1 MLRVHAR
8 LVETVAR
15 ILPPSNYDIHARRRP
30 QRQDTA
36 RIVHE
41 ALSQESDWADITLTQ
56 VSHALRILRSGAQ
69 SWAQDDARNKAMEH
83 IKAGGKLKSLPKAFR
98 DDEEIVLAAVWR
110 EPDMLASAS
119 SRLRNSEAVVRAA
132 VQLRRGV
139 LRFASTSLQQQ
150 FGSIH
155 AMQREAGGSDAS
167 SPKSRPQR
175 CYSCGVYQGMR
186 TGFSGPPRF
195 YPERCSFAR
204 AQFKRAE
211 SRRRC
216 RDCTRVFKPLR
227 TEAELTADDER
238 VHEWREKS
246 EITRGNSG
254 LLDQLPDTV
263 FDLICQALSRDEPP
277 WPSYEAP
284 RVIIPQLHDRHL
296 PDNAVDDPEFMPDT
310 EEGEERE
317 EGGEEDSDSEEDDDD
332 EESEAEDE
340 SEDALNFAVGSHVD
354 YGGFA
359 GCTVAVLHADGS
371 VDINIPGVGIHPRV
385 ARSAV
390 RLGNLA
396 GEIPPPNLG
405 RELPPPHSLHLHG
418 CSSLATVSRSI
429 HSLVASW
436 AASTIEKLRQVIATD
451 ERMAYARLELQR
463 QALNE
468 ERRLREETTLPPH
481 SSRSQRASRFEV
493 HPLLRMWGTE
503 AVCALEGLI
512 LDSFDA
518 VCMRMGPGLDAFLSF
533 MRGDGDSSVGF
544 SRFRALL
551 DGEGRRAVDAA
562 SACDGQVF
570 LLLDRSRQN
579 DPCGS
584 RTLPKLRLV
593 WPMAN
598 PHCPYRY
605 RGSEDL
611 EKVVPMEWEASNFV
625 FDMERDDAS
634 LYTDCTGGYSPLQG
648 RTWWREQNFGRGWG
662 HWRGQPTTVG
672 EFCREESLSG
682 PWCSPYG
689 LHMNPVIR
697 STGQNEWQP
706 IMPARFFQK
715 SWYHELTYA
724 HSIAF
729 YSLSEN
735 SHTNS
740 GPVFLAP
747 VSEYMQLVYPWLPV
761 PDPPTS

>member
-1 MLRVHAR
+1 MWTKRNRKPVRVHAR

-15 ILPPSNYDIHARRRP
+15 LLPPSNYDIHSRRRP

-83 IKAGGKLKSLPKAFR
+83 IKAGGKLKNLPKAFR
-98 DDEEIVLAAVWR
+98 DDEEIVLAAVCR

-119 SRLRNSEAVVRAA
+119 IRLRNSEAVVRAA

-155 AMQREAGGSDAS
+155 AMQREAGGCDAS

-175 CYSCGVYQGMR
+175 CYSCGVYQGMH
-186 TGFSGPPRF
+186 TGFSGPPGF

-216 RDCTRVFKPLR
+216 RDCTRVLKPLR
-227 TEAELTADDER
+227 TEAELTAGEER
-238 VHEWREKS
+238 VHEWREKL

-332 EESEAEDE
+332 EESESEDE
-340 SEDALNFAVGSHVD
+340 SED
-354 YGGFA
+354 
-359 GCTVAVLHADGS
+359 
-371 VDINIPGVGIHPRV
+371 
-385 ARSAV
+385 
-390 RLGNLA
+390 GNLA
-396 GEIPPPNLG
+396 EEISSPNLG

-481 SSRSQRASRFEV
+481 SSRSHHASRFEV

-533 MRGDGDSSVGF
+533 MRGDGDSSDGF
-544 SRFRALL
+544 SRWSLL

-598 PHCPYRY
+598 PHCPS

-611 EKVVPMEWEASNFV
+611 DEVVPMEWEASNFF
-625 FDMERDDAS
+625 FDMEQDDAS
-634 LYTDCTGGYSPLQG
+634 LYTDCTGGDSPCQG
-648 RTWWREQNFGRGWG
+648 RTWWLEQNYGRGWG
-662 HWRGQPTTVG
+662 HRKDRPKTVG
-672 EFCREESLSG
+672 EFCREESEETPG
-682 PWCSPYG
+682 CSPYG

-706 IMPARFFQK
+706 IMPGQK
-715 SWYHELTYA
+715 SWYHELPNA

-729 YSLSEN
+729 YSSL
-735 SHTNS
+735 TNS

-747 VSEYMQLVYPWLPV
+747 VAEYMQLVYPWLPV
-761 PDPPTS
+761 PDPLTS